1 MENAR
6 TKPIKIRQ
14 RSSGVTEFLSGNKVL
29 GLFSVLIGLTAWELT
44 ASRFHEMVLPPPS
57 NVLSRFFDLDFLSSL
72 LPSLAN
78 SLMAF
83 AVGFGLALLVAIP
96 LGIVLGRSQLLYRM
110 FDPLI
115 SAIYA
120 IPPVAFVPFLI
131 IWFGLFFEGRVALI
145 FMMCVFDILVVIVAG
160 ARDVSHKLV
169 DVGRSFGAS
178 RTQILRLV
186 VFPAISPFLIASL
199 RVGSARA
206 INGMI
211 TAELFFAAV
220 NLGMV
225 MKRSAQAF
233 DTASAMAVVVTI
245 CIVGLLAQTVIH
257 WLEHHL
263 LRWQPRRSS

>member
-6 TKPIKIRQ
+6 IETIKITQ
-14 RSSGVTEFLSGNKVL
+14 RSSRVADFLSGNKVL
-29 GLFSVLIGLTAWELT
+29 GLFSVLIGLTAWEMT
-44 ASRFHEMVLPPPS
+44 ASQFHKMVLPPPS
-57 NVLSRFFDLDFLSSL
+57 DVLARFFDTDFLSTL
-72 LPSLAN
+72 MPSLAN
-78 SLMAF
+78 SLIAF

-160 ARDVSHKLV
+160 ARDVSSKLV

-178 RTQILRLV
+178 RSQILRLV

-245 CIVGLLAQTVIH
+245 CIVGLLAQTAIH
-257 WLEHHL
+257 RLEDHV
-263 LRWQPRRSS
+263 LRWQPRRST

>member
-1 MENAR
+1 MTDAQETSHPSQPRSAR
-6 TKPIKIRQ
+6 
-14 RSSGVTEFLSGNKVL
+14 GAALFSGNRAL
-29 GLFSVLIGLTAWELT
+29 GLVSVLIGLALWELAAT
-44 ASRFHEMVLPPPS
+44 QFHSLVLPPPS
-57 NVLSRFFDLDFLSSL
+57 AVLVKFVEPDFLLRLLPALGQSL
-72 LPSLAN
+72 LTL
-78 SLMAF
+78 
-83 AVGFGLALLVAIP
+83 AVGFGLALVIAIP
-96 LGIVLGRSQLLYRM
+96 LGIALGRSRLLFKM

-131 IWFGLFFEGRVALI
+131 IWFGLFFQGRVALI
-145 FMMCVFDILVVIVAG
+145 FMMCFFDILVVIVAG
-160 ARDVSHKLV
+160 ARDVSGKLT

-178 RTQILRLV
+178 PAQNLRLV
-186 VFPAISPFLIASL
+186 VFPAIAPFMIAGL

-245 CIVGLLAQTVIH
+245 CVVGLLAQTAVH
-257 WLEHHL
+257 RLEDHV